1 MNLIKGFRMVGFPDI
16 VVNEDVWTDITA
28 AVSVANGVSL
38 LISNVSISGTIAR
51 VEVDTSVPDV
61 PIDRGE
67 PVQPGQQVTA
77 KPGASEKIF
86 ATSEKGAVRLFV
98 QPVT

>member
-1 MNLIKGFRMVGFPDI
+1 MAGFTDI
-16 VVNEDVWTDITA
+16 IVNEEVWTDITA
-28 AVSVANGVSL
+28 AVSVANGIAL

-51 VEVDTSVPDV
+51 VEVDTVAPSV

-86 ATSEKGAVRLFV
+86 ATSENGAVRLFV
-98 QPVT
+98 QPVS